1 MAGFF
6 VKEYYDAYTY
16 VACLGYFD
24 PVLCVLVFWFWFQLR
39 FGYIVLVSNFYI
51 LLQYIAA
58 DNIQRGYPMSNG
70 NIIEVKNLTKIF
82 GKFTA
87 VDDISF
93 SVKKGEIFGL
103 LGPNGAGKSTTLR
116 MLSTLSQ
123 PTKGTATI
131 GGYDTV
137 KNDMQVRKLIGIVS
151 EKMIIYNR
159 LTAKENLYFFGS
171 LFNIPKDTLNKRID
185 ELLELVKL
193 TKFKNAQVG
202 TFSTGM
208 RQRMNVIRA
217 LLNMP
222 QVLYLDE
229 PTLGLDPQSSVE
241 IREFIKKLNQEQGTT
256 VVLTTHMMVDAD
268 MLCDRIAIVDHG
280 KIIAIDTSTNLKKII
295 SGADTMILNLEIAN
309 LTPDILS
316 AIKALDCIDSVTQET
331 AAQLRIIVHGEDA
344 FDAIVDLVRKRGG
357 KITAMS
363 NLQPTL
369 EDVFLHI
376 TGHDV
381 RDSVAEK
388 VPMTNRR
395 FGAPQA
401 RVR

>member
-1 MAGFF
+1 M
-6 VKEYYDAYTY
+6 
-16 VACLGYFD
+16 
-24 PVLCVLVFWFWFQLR
+24 
-39 FGYIVLVSNFYI
+39 
-51 LLQYIAA
+51 
-58 DNIQRGYPMSNG
+58 DNS
-70 NIIEVKNLTKIF
+70 NIIEVKNLTKTF

-159 LTAKENLYFFGS
+159 LTARENLYFFGN

-241 IREFIKKLNQEQGTT
+241 IREFIKKLNHEQGTT

-268 MLCDRIAIVDHG
+268 LLCDRIAIVDHG
-280 KIIAIDTSTNLKKII
+280 KIIALDTSTNLKKII
-295 SGADTMILNLEIAN
+295 SGGDTMIINLEIAN
-309 LTPDILS
+309 LTPDMLS

-331 AAQLRIIVHGEDA
+331 AAQLRIIVHGQDA
-344 FDAIVDLVRKRGG
+344 FDTIVDLVRKRGG
-357 KITAMS
+357 KITSMS